1 MKCFGIFV
9 LFFFKKK
16 VFLYSCSK
24 EEDEVMLYSCVSVCP
39 SVCLSLHLSLPQFHQ
54 FFFLYAFK
62 EKYETCW
69 IASNCQTT
77 DQVDT
82 FVACSLHIFQKII
95 LYIPFFFVMSWFVIA
110 FDVYEKKAG
119 LFCITKVGF
128 VIGFWLFNCLGW
140 FWEQRMY

>member
-1 MKCFGIFV
+1 MLQRRGWGNVV
-9 LFFFKKK
+9 LLR
-16 VFLYSCSK
+16 VCMSVRLS
-24 EEDEVMLYSCVSVCP
+24 VSP
-39 SVCLSLHLSLPQFHQ
+39 SVSPSVSSI

-69 IASNCQTT
+69 IASNCQTR